1 MIASYL
7 PRRLTYGFSHGFMFG
22 KRVIFALA
30 RCFPPMVRVGLL
42 LLLMGQSL
50 VGRVFETLHDQT
62 GRTIQAHVEA
72 LIDGQVHLQRADGHR
87 FVASLEIFSPAD
99 QERLRKRF
107 LPGNEEP
114 AVRAEGPAV
123 PSLREAL
130 NAAVG
135 LPLFPSGFLWEAD
148 ASGVAHVLD
157 LREES
162 RTAYEASYRR
172 YPPAAARLFGAR
184 PYSVALYAREGH
196 PRNISIVY
204 MNRGDLPLAL
214 AEAAETSIRTE
225 AALLA
230 WLRSANQRDAG
241 AITRALESVLGEGR
255 FFATGQGT
263 FRETTTRWD
272 WDGHA
277 FLLVSEP
284 TSHTA
289 LSILPSAEADAR
301 GRAQWS
307 PAPPLR
313 ERMRAD
319 VLRNDFGDVLIG
331 NLPMVDQGPKGYCV
345 PATFERVMRYVDI
358 PADMYRLAQAGGSG
372 IGGGTSMERMLS
384 AVEDHVRRHGRQ
396 FTSVQLGSSMHALA
410 RQIDE
415 GVPLLWLMY
424 SGTEYNRLADRHT
437 RERLRATDPRVW
449 SASQDERRRAAR
461 SLPVNRGGAHI
472 CLIIGYNAI
481 TGEVAVSDSWGPQYA
496 LRWILFEDLQQVSMR
511 NTAYLIRP

>member
-1 MIASYL
+1 MIVSVRFFL
-7 PRRLTYGFSHGFMFG
+7 SM
-22 KRVIFALA
+22 A
-30 RCFPPMVRVGLL
+30 RAGLCLLVMV
-42 LLLMGQSL
+42 QS
-50 VGRVFETLHDQT
+50 GAAQDFETLQDQA
-62 GRTIQAHVEA
+62 GRSIQAHVEA
-72 LIDGQVHLQRADGHR
+72 LIDGQVHLVRADGHR
-87 FVASLEIFSPAD
+87 FVASLEIFSRTD

-107 LPGNEEP
+107 LEANSRLHEEP
-114 AVRAEGPAV
+114 GASAAA
-123 PSLREAL
+123 SLRESM

-135 LPLFPSGFLWEAD
+135 FPLFPAGALWEAE
-148 ASGVAHVLD
+148 ASGVAHALD

-172 YPPAAARLFGAR
+172 YPREATRLFGAR
-184 PYSVALYAREGH
+184 PYSVALYARDGR
-196 PRNISIVY
+196 PQNISIVY

-214 AEAAETSIRTE
+214 AEASETSIRTE

-241 AITRALESVLGEGR
+241 AITQALENVLGEGR

-272 WDGHA
+272 WEGHA

-319 VLRNDFGDVLIG
+319 LLLNDFGDVLIG

-372 IGGGTSMERMLS
+372 IGGGTSMERMLG

-396 FTSVQLGSSMHALA
+396 FTTMQIGSSMHALT

-424 SGTEYNRLADRHT
+424 SGAEYNRLADRHT
-437 RERLRATDPRVW
+437 RERLRATDPRAW
-449 SASQDERRRAAR
+449 SASLDERRRAAR
-461 SLPVNRGGAHI
+461 SLPINRGAPHI
-472 CLIIGYNAI
+472 CLIIGYNEI
-481 TGEVAVSDSWGPQYA
+481 TGEVAVSDSWGPNYA
-496 LRWILFEDLQQVSMR
+496 LRWILFEEMQQVSMR

>member
-1 MIASYL
+1 MVKEMVLLSFL
-7 PRRLTYGFSHGFMFG
+7 
-22 KRVIFALA
+22 V
-30 RCFPPMVRVGLL
+30 RCFLSIVRAGLL
-42 LLLMGQSL
+42 LLLLGPC
-50 VGRVFETLHDQT
+50 VKGRDFETLHDQT
-62 GRTIQAHVEA
+62 GRSIQARVEA
-72 LIDGQVHLQRADGHR
+72 LIDGQVHLQRIDGHR
-87 FVASLEIFSPAD
+87 FVALLEIFSPAD
-99 QERLRKRF
+99 QARLRERF
-107 LPGNEEP
+107 SSENEEF
-114 AVRAEGPAV
+114 ASRREASVA

-130 NAAVG
+130 NVVLG
-135 LPLFPSGFLWEAD
+135 FPLFPAGSLWETE
-148 ASGVAHVLD
+148 ASGVALALE

-172 YPPAAARLFGAR
+172 YPPETARLFGAR
-184 PYSVALYAREGH
+184 PYSIALYAREGR
-196 PRNISIVY
+196 PQNISIVY

-225 AALLA
+225 AALFA
-230 WLRSANQRDAG
+230 WLRSANQRDAA
-241 AITRALESVLGEGR
+241 AITQALESVLGEGR

-272 WDGHA
+272 WEGHA

-289 LSILPSAEADAR
+289 LSVLPSAEADAR

-307 PAPPLR
+307 PAAPLR

-319 VLRNDFGDVLIG
+319 LLRNDFGDVLIG

-396 FTSVQLGSSMHALA
+396 FTSIQMGSSTYALA

-437 RERLRATDPRVW
+437 RERLRAKDPRVW
-449 SASQDERRRAAR
+449 STSLDERRRVAR
-461 SLPVNRGGAHI
+461 SLPVNRGAPHI
-472 CLIIGYNAI
+472 CLIIGYNLI

-496 LRWILFEDLQQVSMR
+496 LRWILFEEMQQVSMR